1 MTSKNPGQNRTAEKG
16 NAAGGAVGRTKGK
29 RWLAFLSLAIFCT
42 LSEARQAE
50 QAQEPPLI
58 RVRVNVVEV
67 RVVVRNEHGKPV
79 ANLTREDFRL
89 FDDGKPQ
96 TITNFTVETPE
107 MRLGLAAG
115 IAPAGSTEAMMPAN
129 APERFVAMVFDDTH
143 LSSGDL
149 LFARNSA
156 TAFLDGLQ
164 PWDRVGLYS
173 VSGSL
178 RHDFTADKDELKQAL
193 AGLSS
198 HFQVVSRQGDCPKV
212 SYYTANQVDTFH
224 DQGAF
229 QMIVANALQCA
240 YNNDPHMRDQAEL
253 LARTAVEQAVALA
266 QADNNQVYDQLL
278 AIVKWMETKPGRRT
292 VVFVSPGVSLT
303 SDRARLQRVLE
314 EANRQKI
321 VFNTLDA
328 RGVYT
333 AAAYSGQSTGR
344 QTPKAMT
351 LNSQEAVDQTELLV
365 NLADGTGG
373 THYLSSNDIAGGL
386 KQLGDEPAITY
397 ILTFSPTAAKGD
409 GAFHELKVQ
418 LAGKEHYQIEARNGY
433 YDDKKVDDAK
443 QVEAEIRNALYSG
456 NELLDMPMDLK
467 LAAVKNGTADAKI
480 QIAVVL
486 GIKSVPFRKEGDRN
500 CNVLMTAVAIFDENG
515 NYVLGG
521 ERSFDLRL
529 TAPTYNQFLDT
540 GMPMHAE
547 YAVKPGKYLVRQ
559 LVREGAGGQMSVREG
574 MVEIPQ

>member
-1 MTSKNPGQNRTAEKG
+1 LSRTQ
-16 NAAGGAVGRTKGK
+16 GK
-29 RWLAFLSLAIFCT
+29 RWLAFLSIALVSALGVAGQGDQT
-42 LSEARQAE
+42 
-50 QAQEPPLI
+50 QEPPLI

-67 RVVVRNEHGKPV
+67 RVVVRDEHGKPV
-79 ANLTREDFRL
+79 PNLTREDFQL

-96 TITNFTVETPE
+96 TIANFTVETPE
-107 MRLGLAAG
+107 VRLGLAAG
-115 IAPAGSTEAMMPAN
+115 IAPAGSMEAMIPAN

-143 LSSGDL
+143 LSSGHL
-149 LFARNSA
+149 QFARNSA

-178 RHDFTADKDELKQAL
+178 KHDFTADKEELKKAL

-198 HFQVVSRQGDCPKV
+198 HFAMVSRQGDCPQV
-212 SYYTANQVDTFH
+212 SYYMANQVDTLQ
-224 DQGAF
+224 DQGVF
-229 QMIVANALQCA
+229 HMIVANALQCA
-240 YNNDPHMRDQAEL
+240 YGGDPHMEQQAEL
-253 LARTAVEQAVALA
+253 LAHSAVQQAIALA

-303 SDRARLQRVLE
+303 KDRARMQRVLE

-321 VFNTLDA
+321 VINTLDA

-333 AAAYSGQSTGR
+333 AAGYSGQSTGPQR
-344 QTPKAMT
+344 PKTMT

-373 THYLSSNDIAGGL
+373 THYLSSNDISGGL

-409 GAFHELKVQ
+409 GAFHELKLQ
-418 LAGKEHYQIEARNGY
+418 LTEEPRYQIEARNGY
-433 YDDKKVDDAK
+433 YDDKKVDDSK
-443 QVEAEIRNALYSG
+443 QVEAEIHRALYSG

-467 LAAVKNGTADAKI
+467 LAAAKNGTADAKI
-480 QIAVVL
+480 QIAVLL
-486 GIKSVPFRKEGDRN
+486 GIKNVPFRKEADRN
-500 CNVLMTAVAIFDENG
+500 CNVLTTAVAIFDENG
-515 NYVLGG
+515 NYVMGG
-521 ERSFDLRL
+521 EKSFDLRL
-529 TAPTYNQFLDT
+529 TAPTYEKFLDM

-547 YAVKPGKYLVRQ
+547 YTVKPGKYLVRQ
-559 LVREGAGGQMSVREG
+559 LVREGAGGQMSVRAG